1 MTQTQKYSST
11 AITLH
16 WLIALMIAVAF
27 LVGLY
32 VADLE
37 LSPWKLKVLTW
48 HKWTGVTIFLLVLF
62 RILWRLSHRPPE
74 MPAGMSDLMKKLAHL
89 THLAIYLLMVIVPIL
104 GWLHSSAAGVSVVYF
119 NLIPLPDLVGKDKA
133 LSHLF
138 GELHENGAWALVA
151 LVGLHVAAALKHQL
165 VDRDNLLARMRW

>member
-1 MTQTQKYSST
+1 MQTQKYSST

-16 WLIALMIAVAF
+16 WLIALLIAVAF
-27 LVGLY
+27 VVGLY

-37 LSPWKLKVLTW
+37 LSPWKLKILTW
-48 HKWTGVTIFLLVLF
+48 HKWTGVTIFLLVLL

-74 MPAGMSDLMKKLAHL
+74 MPAGMTALMKKLANL
-89 THLAIYLLMVIVPIL
+89 THLAIYLLMVAVPIL
-104 GWLHSSAAGVSVVYF
+104 GWLHSSAAGVSVVYL

-138 GELHENGAWALVA
+138 GELHENAAWVLVG

-165 VDRDNLLARMRW
+165 VDKDNLLNRMRW